1 MNNFFDR
8 ILILKGTSLFSEVA
22 TEDLRVVVQELGEEA
37 CFTGERVFDVN
48 DPSDR
53 MYILESGKIG
63 ISIHPDPLVKD
74 FISTLGAGECFG
86 EMGLFDEQ
94 PRSATAHVI
103 EDTMLLY
110 LDKAKLQGLI
120 ISYPQ
125 LAFGL
130 MRGISLRLRGVNQRL
145 NVSSNLGDKQ

>member
-1 MNNFFDR
+1 MKKFFDR
-8 ILILKGTSLFSEVA
+8 ILILKMTSLFSEVA
-22 TEDLRVVVQELGEEA
+22 TEDLRVVAEELREEA
-37 CFTGERVFDVN
+37 CFKGERIFDVN
-48 DPSDR
+48 DPGDR

-63 ISIHPDPLVKD
+63 ISINPDPRIND
-74 FISTLGAGECFG
+74 FISVLKAGECFG
-86 EMGLFDEQ
+86 EMSLFDDQ

-103 EDTMLLY
+103 EDSILLY
-110 LDKAKLQGLI
+110 LDKTKLHGLI

-145 NVSSNLGDKQ
+145 IIANSGDRS

>member
-1 MNNFFDR
+1 MNNFFER
-8 ILILKGTSLFSEVA
+8 ILILKKISLFSEVA
-22 TEDLRVVVQELGEEA
+22 TEDLRVVVQELGEAA
-37 CFTGERVFDVN
+37 CFAGERVFDVN

-53 MYILESGKIG
+53 MYILENGKIG

-74 FISTLGAGECFG
+74 FISILGAGECFG

-110 LDKAKLQGLI
+110 LDKAKLRGLI

-145 NVSSNLGDKQ
+145 NSSTSGDKQ

>member
-1 MNNFFDR
+1 MNNFFER
-8 ILILKGTSLFSEVA
+8 MLILKKTSLFSEVA
-22 TEDLRVVVQELGEEA
+22 TEDLRVVVQELGETV
-37 CFTGERVFDVN
+37 CFAGERVFDVN

-53 MYILESGKIG
+53 MYILESGKVG
-63 ISIHPDPLVKD
+63 ISIHHDPLVKD
-74 FISTLGAGECFG
+74 FISILEPGECFG

-110 LDKAKLQGLI
+110 LDKAKLRGLI
-120 ISYPQ
+120 ISYPH

-145 NVSSNLGDKQ
+145 VVSNSGDKQ

>member
-1 MNNFFDR
+1 MNNFFER
-8 ILILKGTSLFSEVA
+8 ILILKKTPLFSEVA
-22 TEDLRVVVQELGEEA
+22 TEDLRVVVRELSETA
-37 CFTGERVFDVN
+37 CFAGERVFDVN

-74 FISTLGAGECFG
+74 FISILEPGECFG

-103 EDTMLLY
+103 EDAMLLY
-110 LDKAKLQGLI
+110 LDKAKLRGLI

-130 MRGISLRLRGVNQRL
+130 MRGISLRLRGVNHRL
-145 NVSSNLGDKQ
+145 SCSIPGDKQ